1 LLTKIIK
8 SYKKNITYKNLSFVK
23 SSKSKTWDLGMKY
36 VFLVLVWLMSAV
48 TFPGASDDSLVFGDH
63 LHHSVTAQ
71 GQQRYLCHRRNV
83 LLLPGAGCLAVVEVT
98 RSLLSAIL
106 ICSLC

>member
-1 LLTKIIK
+1 MKC
-8 SYKKNITYKNLSFVK
+8 VV
-23 SSKSKTWDLGMKY
+23 LGFGIAGVSRY
-36 VFLVLVWLMSAV
+36 ISR
-48 TFPGASDDSLVFGDH
+48 SDDSLGTICTI
-63 LHHSVTAQ
+63 LHSVTAQ
-71 GQQRYLCHRRNV
+71 GQQRYLCHHTVYTARNV